1 MTIAAPR
8 LAFIDA
14 LKAIASQLIVLHH
27 LAFYGPMSDY
37 AQELAPALISWL
49 SQEARIA
56 VQAFL
61 VIGGF
66 LAAKSLAPI
75 GILPASTAPLALV
88 RSRYWKLVIPY
99 TAALLLSIVCAAVAR
114 ALMSHDSIP
123 GAPGIAQFI
132 AHLLLL
138 QNALDYDALSA
149 GVWYVA
155 IDFQLFVALVALLW
169 LGRGIGSGIGSG
181 ANTTRVT
188 GILLVSALALGSLFY
203 FNRSAVWDDWALY
216 FFGAYALGALTY
228 WAATRKFATEWL
240 LLIAAAVLLALLV
253 DYRSRVAVALAVA
266 MSLGMAQRYNFLV
279 RWPQWRAS
287 AYLGKISYSVF
298 LMNFPVCLVINA
310 LFSRFASS
318 DPVTNA
324 IGVLFAWAASVGA
337 GALFY
342 RLVESRSR
350 HLQESLR
357 NLTIAPIMRLPDP
370 WLFALRLKP
379 KS

>member
-66 LAAKSLAPI
+66 LAAKSLAPS

-99 TAALLLSIVCAAVAR
+99 TAALLLSIVCATMAR
-114 ALMSHDSIP
+114 TLMSHDSIP
-123 GAPGIAQFI
+123 GAPAIPQFI

-138 QNALDYDALSA
+138 QNALGFDALSA

-155 IDFQLFVALVALLW
+155 IDFQLFVALVAMLW
-169 LGRGIGSGIGSG
+169 LARGIGND
-181 ANTTRVT
+181 ANTTRVA
-188 GILLVSALALGSLFY
+188 GILLISALALGSLFY
-203 FNRSAVWDDWALY
+203 FNRSAAWDDWALY

-253 DYRSRVAVALAVA
+253 DYRSRVAVALTVAV
-266 MSLGMAQRYNFLV
+266 SLGMAQRYDLLM

-318 DPVTNA
+318 DPVINA
-324 IGVLFAWAASVGA
+324 IGVLLAWAASVGA

-342 RLVESRSR
+342 RFVESRSR

-357 NLTIAPIMRLPDP
+357 NLTTAPIMRLPDP
-370 WLFALRLKP
+370 WRFALRLKP